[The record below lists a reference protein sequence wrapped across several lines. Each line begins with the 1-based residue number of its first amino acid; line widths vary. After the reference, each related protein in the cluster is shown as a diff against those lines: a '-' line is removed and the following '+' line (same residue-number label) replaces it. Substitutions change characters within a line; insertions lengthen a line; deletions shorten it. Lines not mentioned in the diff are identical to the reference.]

1 MNHPY
6 ELLADF
12 VDGSLDES
20 DLAGVQAHLDAC
32 PACREDVSHA
42 SAGRAAARSLPQVAA
57 PRELHERVVVAAGSR
72 GQGAADQGV
81 PGWYRWAGVA
91 AAAAVVVAIVI
102 ALPNVGDG
110 GAGRNTHE
118 DSQGTTA
125 AGAEAA
131 DAVSGG
137 EVEVRDENY
146 DAEEL
151 EQLAR
156 AAGVDPAEQIAEA
169 GATRTTRAD
178 PAAARCVRKAFDE
191 QPVGTLTRLILATFE
206 DRDAYIAVYLEGPG
220 ANEPP
225 DTAAVWVAA
234 KDDCSILSF
243 ASARI

>member
-1 MNHPY
+1 
-6 ELLADF
+6 
-12 VDGSLDES
+12 
-20 DLAGVQAHLDAC
+20 
-32 PACREDVSHA
+32 
-42 SAGRAAARSLPQVAA
+42 
-57 PRELHERVVVAAGSR
+57 
-72 GQGAADQGV
+72 
-81 PGWYRWAGVA
+81 
-91 AAAAVVVAIVI
+91 VVVAIVI

-151 EQLAR
+151 ERLAR
-156 AAGVDPAEQIAEA
+156 AAGVDPAEQMAGA

-191 QPVGTLTRLILATFE
+191 QPAGTLTRLILARFE

>member
-6 ELLADF
+6 ELLADL
-12 VDGSLDES
+12 VDGTLDEG
-20 DLAGVQAHLDAC
+20 DLAGVQAHLDTC
-32 PACREDVSHA
+32 PECREDVAQA
-42 SAGRAAARSLPQVAA
+42 SAGRDAVRSLPQVAA
-57 PRELHERVVVAAGSR
+57 PPELHERVVAAAGGR
-72 GQGAADQGV
+72 GEGQGV

-91 AAAAVVVAIVI
+91 AAAAVVVAIAI

-110 GAGRNTHE
+110 EAGRNTAE
-118 DSQGTTA
+118 DAQGPMA
-125 AGAEAA
+125 AGVESA

-137 EVEVRDENY
+137 EVEVQDENY
-146 DAEEL
+146 DAEGL

-156 AAGVDPAEQIAEA
+156 AAGVDPAAQLAEA

-191 QPVGTLTRLILATFE
+191 QPTGTLTRLILATFE
-206 DRDAYIAVYLEGPG
+206 DRDAYIAIYLEGPG

-234 KDDCSILSF
+234 RDDCSILSF